1 MDNDSSSH
9 DQDILDILRGLESKK
24 AEYPPELLE
33 ARRKLFLE
41 QLEKHTPLESAG
53 EVVEKD
59 QTLLEIFRK
68 LKALE
73 PEYPLQL
80 LARRRSLLKE
90 QIADAARNSVWY
102 VLRSSIRNLFAGW
115 VTSHRS
121 TSTKF
126 ARASALAL
134 GIAMFAFVA
143 FALYGRAIQPISPPL
158 SLVEQFTPPDV
169 MATATSEPVIICK
182 DGSEPPLC
190 LAKEFDNSQDLTYV
204 GNGKA
209 RPAVAKD
216 TFSGE
221 GRTHQAAHLNDGL
234 YGPDA
239 SWVSNSP
246 NSWIKIDLG
255 TTTDVNTIAFGR
267 DRLGNL
273 NDGDPGRFVIAV
285 ATSDNVYANGNSSN
299 DEHEYVKVYDSAQ
312 AGFDGKISG
321 AETVVALFE
330 TKQAR
335 FIKITFENARTA
347 IDEVEAFVTKPSI
360 IAREPTKAPPRDEVP
375 PNVSTP
381 LPINTPLPT
390 ETATAVPID
399 TLPPTDTAI
408 PTDPPTP
415 VETPT
420 PIIDTPVP
428 IDPTIPVPDPTDT
441 PDPVP
446 VYTPIVLPSEEPIPT
461 EGPIGP
467 LPDDI
472 LDEIREGGMLRQGEP
487 SPPGR

>member
-1 MDNDSSSH
+1 MDNDSFSH

-24 AEYPPELLE
+24 SEYPPELLA
-33 ARRKLFLE
+33 ARRKLFIE
-41 QLEKHTPLESAG
+41 QLEKYSPPEAAPKPA
-53 EVVEKD
+53 END
-59 QTLLEIFRK
+59 QKLLEIFRK
-68 LKALE
+68 LKALD

-80 LARRRSLLKE
+80 LMRRRALLKG
-90 QIADAARNSVWY
+90 QIADAARSSVWY
-102 VLRSSIRNLFAGW
+102 VVRSSIRHLFAGW

-121 TSTKF
+121 TSIKF
-126 ARASALAL
+126 VRASTLAL

-143 FALYGRAIQPISPPL
+143 FALYGSAIESANSHL
-158 SLVEQFTPPDV
+158 SLVEQFTPLPV
-169 MATATSEPVIICK
+169 TATLTSEPVIICK
-182 DGSEPPLC
+182 DGYEPPLC
-190 LAKEFDNSQDLTYV
+190 LAKKFANSQDLTYV

-209 RPAVAKD
+209 LPAVAKD
-216 TFSGE
+216 TFPGE
-221 GRTHQAAHLNDGL
+221 GRIHQAAHLNDGL
-234 YGPDA
+234 YGPGA

-255 TTTDVNTIAFGR
+255 TTTPVNTIAFGR

-285 ATSDNVYANGNSSN
+285 ATSDDVYANGISSN
-299 DEHEYVKVYDSAQ
+299 DEHEYVKVYDSAK
-312 AGFDGKISG
+312 AGFDGKITG

-347 IDEVEAFVTKPSI
+347 IDEVEAFVTDPSV
-360 IAREPTKAPPRDEVP
+360 IAREPTKAPPREEEP
-375 PNVSTP
+375 PSVSTS
-381 LPINTPLPT
+381 LPVNTPLPT
-390 ETATAVPID
+390 DTGTPVPID

-428 IDPTIPVPDPTDT
+428 IDPTVPVPDPTDT
-441 PDPVP
+441 PDSVP

-467 LPDDI
+467 LPDDV